1 MIYFF
6 STQTLANS
14 SKQQFIFRN
23 KASHDFGSADIDS
36 EIRKLRVLFRKELC
50 DSTFQLENPNIS
62 NTLNLNSLSEPGLKF
77 LGSERH
83 PLKMKVANVCKNAEG
98 FTNRAR
104 IFSPANGLEKST
116 KSIQSRWNLSRSR
129 KENVSMRSDV
139 GL

>member
-1 MIYFF
+1 M
-6 STQTLANS
+6 
-14 SKQQFIFRN
+14 
-23 KASHDFGSADIDS
+23 
-36 EIRKLRVLFRKELC
+36 LFRKELC

-116 KSIQSRWNLSRSR
+116 KSIQSKWNLSWSR